1 MSGTDLYVAS
11 LSVSGSPVSTLLI
24 YSLADPL
31 NLTLLG
37 QTPLGN
43 FSVLRS
49 SFYVDTADQHVYL
62 DGAWVRYYL
71 ASGLVFEQH
80 GQVISVDVS
89 DPTKP
94 MVDKVVFNR
103 PPSNFPDGDSNVWQV
118 SAVDGNT
125 VSKNFMRGR

>member
-1 MSGTDLYVAS
+1 MCLGAAGVVAFLCSPAASYV
-11 LSVSGSPVSTLLI
+11 T
-24 YSLADPL
+24 
-31 NLTLLG
+31 
-37 QTPLGN
+37 
-43 FSVLRS
+43 
-49 SFYVDTADQHVYL
+49 
-62 DGAWVRYYL
+62 
-71 ASGLVFEQH
+71 

-125 VSKNFMRGR
+125 VSRNFMRGR